1 MSFSSILNI
10 DNFDVKNIDL
20 TEIKKLES
28 MLPKHKIMD
37 KNIANKILDIT
48 LEGVNLCNDKIPTL
62 DRWIGYLE
70 GKKNKAWSEAALT
83 KSKAAGHKTAKDKEW
98 FASSDED
105 YILLSNKIAIAKAAK
120 KWLENKSSYFSM
132 YHYRCRNFIK
142 NDFSAEISSGQGI
155 YGYNMDVD
163 DESTNDTKNINWTT

>member
-1 MSFSSILNI
+1 M
-10 DNFDVKNIDL
+10 
-20 TEIKKLES
+20 
-28 MLPKHKIMD
+28 
-37 KNIANKILDIT
+37 
-48 LEGVNLCNDKIPTL
+48 
-62 DRWIGYLE
+62 
-70 GKKNKAWSEAALT
+70 T